1 MIEPLITDLIG
12 FVRYWAVLLLMA
24 PIAYVIGKQVYEAG
38 NGWIKILGSDDFA
51 KKLIAVVAL
60 AIALPLATIFAGQ
73 IQDVLHTHL
82 PSGMWLLPYFGVGL
96 LGLLW
101 MVNDIANMNLRDGNT
116 STRLLIATSLLLII
130 TPVIVRKITATYDL
144 GRIWQQIVVQPF
156 MQNIVVPIRTNLP
169 LIVLIAVIT
178 GYGYSQYRSD

>member
-24 PIAYVIGKQVYEAG
+24 PIAYVISKQVYEAG

-51 KKLIAVVAL
+51 KKVIAVVAL

-73 IQDVLHTHL
+73 IQDVLHAVL
-82 PSGMWLLPYFGVGL
+82 PSGIWILPYFGVGL

-101 MVNDIANMNLRDGNT
+101 MVNDVANMNLRDGNT
-116 STRLLIATSLLLII
+116 STRLLIAISLLLII
-130 TPVIVRKITATYDL
+130 TPFTVQYITTTYDL
-144 GRIWQQIVVQPF
+144 GQ
-156 MQNIVVPIRTNLP
+156 L
-169 LIVLIAVIT
+169 
-178 GYGYSQYRSD
+178 